1 MVMIL
6 ELNIG
11 FESVAGHQ
19 LSDGYLETSFHLA
32 LCFMAHV
39 LISCPSFFLSSF
51 RFLSTFYLP
60 WCMIGYQG
68 WVMGLFLAFFHI
80 DIFRGR
86 YISIRRPNNI
96 QFIPNTL
103 LSFLFFGGGT
113 VHAQVV
119 QTRFTQH
126 FGAVHL
132 KNMCSSLAGHFPL
145 SGPSDQ

>member
-1 MVMIL
+1 
-6 ELNIG
+6 
-11 FESVAGHQ
+11 
-19 LSDGYLETSFHLA
+19 
-32 LCFMAHV
+32 
-39 LISCPSFFLSSF
+39 
-51 RFLSTFYLP
+51 
-60 WCMIGYQG
+60 
-68 WVMGLFLAFFHI
+68 MGLFLDFFHI

-103 LSFLFFGGGT
+103 LSFLFFFVWGGGT
-113 VHAQVV
+113 VYAQVI

-145 SGPSDQ
+145 SAPCDQ